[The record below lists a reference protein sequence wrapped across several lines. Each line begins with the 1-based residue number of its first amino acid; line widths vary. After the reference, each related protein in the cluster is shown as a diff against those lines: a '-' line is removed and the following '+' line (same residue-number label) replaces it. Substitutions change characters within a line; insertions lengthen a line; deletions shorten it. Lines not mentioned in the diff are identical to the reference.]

1 MDKALTCLKCGMF
14 LEADSFETVTTARC
28 PSCHAQRDVYV
39 FSAYFEASKPA
50 ESGERLIVD
59 TEASC
64 FYHPNKKAHVAC
76 YECGRFVCQLCC
88 TELHEDPVC
97 LVCFTALQNSGQEQS
112 LENKRMLYDNMAFH
126 LALLPMLAWPITL
139 ITAPTSLYLVF
150 KHWRKG
156 STSLIRRTR
165 IRYVAALCIALLQIT
180 GWIWGISHFW

>member
-28 PSCHAQRDVYV
+28 PSCRAQREVTVY
-39 FSAYFEASKPA
+39 SAYFEASKPA

-76 YECGRFVCQLCC
+76 HECGRFVCQLCC
-88 TELHEDPVC
+88 TELHDDSVC

-126 LALLPMLAWPITL
+126 LALFPMLSWPITL